1 MRTFAALVSFLTFF
15 FFSFS
20 VQAQKLTP
28 SQKTQVDNL
37 YKNKQV
43 VYFEAMVTSQQEAMN
58 LKQIVSIDGAK
69 GTKVRAHA
77 TKDQFTKFIVLNY
90 KYTVLPS
97 PGGAKKPAAKTT
109 TASKKKTS
117 TKKKSTTTST
127 KK

>member
-1 MRTFAALVSFLTFF
+1 MRTSSALAIFFTFF
-15 FFSFS
+15 LFSFS

-43 VYFEAMVTSQQEAMN
+43 VYFEALITSQQEAMN

-77 TKDQFTKFIVLNY
+77 TKEQFTKFIVLNY
-90 KYTVLPS
+90 KYNVLPS
-97 PGGAKKPAAKTT
+97 PGGAKKPATTTAAKKKTT
-109 TASKKKTS
+109 TKKKT
-117 TKKKSTTTST
+117 K
-127 KK
+127 